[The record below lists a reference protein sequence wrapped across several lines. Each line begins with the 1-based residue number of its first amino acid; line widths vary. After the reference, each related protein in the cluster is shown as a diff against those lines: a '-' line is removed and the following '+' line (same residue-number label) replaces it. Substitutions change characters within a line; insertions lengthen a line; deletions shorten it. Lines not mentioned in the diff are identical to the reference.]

1 MRILLTV
8 LFSTLSATAALSE
21 ETRQMDAHEHG
32 VGALNIAIEGKSVA
46 MELKAPGAD
55 IVGFEYE
62 ATTAE
67 DRASIDQAL
76 AQLSAPLELFTLPA
90 AAECVATETNAAL
103 EQEEMAEKDHDHGHS
118 HDHDHGHDHG
128 EKSEA
133 KASHTEFHAN
143 YMLTCGKPEAITNID
158 FPYFDLFPN
167 AMELEVQLITDQ
179 GASAFEVERDNPQLS
194 LGGLI

>member
-8 LFSTLSATAALSE
+8 LLSTISATAALSE
-21 ETRQMDAHEHG
+21 ETRQLDAHEHG
-32 VGALNIAIEGKSVA
+32 VGQLNIAIEGKSVA
-46 MELKAPGAD
+46 MELKTPGAD
-55 IVGFEYE
+55 IVGFEYQ
-62 ATTAE
+62 ATSAE

-103 EQEEMAEKDHDHGHS
+103 EQEEMAEDDHDHS

-128 EKSEA
+128 EKSDA
-133 KASHTEFHAN
+133 KAEASHTEFHAN
-143 YMLTCGKPEAITNID
+143 YMLTCDKPSAIINID

-167 AMELEVQLITDQ
+167 AQELEVQLISDQ
-179 GASAFEVERDNPQLS
+179 GAGAFEVERSNPQLS

>member
-8 LFSTLSATAALSE
+8 LLTTLGGTAALSE
-21 ETRQMDAHEHG
+21 ETRQLDAHEHG
-32 VGALNIAIEGKSVA
+32 VGQLNIAIEGKSVA

-55 IVGFEYE
+55 IVGFEYQ
-62 ATTAE
+62 ATSAE

-103 EQEEMAEKDHDHGHS
+103 EQEEMAEKDHDHA

-133 KASHTEFHAN
+133 KAEASHTEFHAN
-143 YMLTCGKPEAITNID
+143 YMLTCDKPDAITNIN

-167 AMELEVQLITDQ
+167 AQELEVQLISDQ
-179 GASAFEVERDNPQLS
+179 GASAFEVERANPQLS
-194 LGGLI
+194 LSGLI

>member
-8 LFSTLSATAALSE
+8 LFSTLSATAVLSE
-21 ETRQMDAHEHG
+21 ETRQLDAHEHG
-32 VGALNIAIEGKSVA
+32 VGELNIAIEGKSVA

-62 ATTAE
+62 AASAE

-103 EQEEMAEKDHDHGHS
+103 EQEEIAEKD

-133 KASHTEFHAN
+133 KAEASHTEFHAN
-143 YMLTCGKPEAITNID
+143 YMLTCSKPDAITTIN

-167 AMELEVQLITDQ
+167 AQELDVQLITDQ
-179 GASAFEVERDNPQLS
+179 GASAFEVERANPKLG

>member
-1 MRILLTV
+1 MRILATV
-8 LFSTLSATAALSE
+8 FLSTLWGTAALSE
-21 ETRQMDAHEHG
+21 ETRQLEAHEHG

-55 IVGFEYE
+55 IVGFEYA
-62 ATTAE
+62 ATSAE

-103 EQEEMAEKDHDHGHS
+103 EQEEMAETDHDHA
-118 HDHDHGHDHG
+118 HDHDHDHG
-128 EKSEA
+128 EKSDA
-133 KASHTEFHAN
+133 KAEASHTEFHAN
-143 YMLTCGKPEAITNID
+143 YMLTCDKPEAITNIT

-167 AMELEVQLITDQ
+167 ARELEVQLISDQ
-179 GASAFEVERDNPQLS
+179 GAGAFEVERANPQLG